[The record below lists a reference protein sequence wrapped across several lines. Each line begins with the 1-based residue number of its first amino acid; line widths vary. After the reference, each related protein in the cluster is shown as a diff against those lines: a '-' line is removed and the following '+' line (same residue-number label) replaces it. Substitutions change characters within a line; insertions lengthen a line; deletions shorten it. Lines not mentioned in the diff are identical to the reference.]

1 MDYLFRLADGRRLAL
16 WSEKNQII
24 RQLSGGGGNRSHT
37 TLRTD
42 FLSDFSAASIDGKIY
57 FAYQNTSRRVM
68 LYLPDGEEDRMLF
81 GESIESCR
89 HSGMTLTAWRGNLYL
104 FYLAWSPIRERYS
117 LKVRKILE
125 NGELKAGGDYG
136 AGDEQVLTQ
145 DYEEAPEFQIV
156 AEKDC
161 LRILTG
167 EKNWRLDGA
176 DDGGESWR
184 QEGWMS
190 GEIMREQ
197 EERQKEIEELR
208 NEVMEL
214 RNERAELEE
223 SVMRTEKK
231 NVQLNEA
238 VTKTEKENE
247 QLEGAVTKAERENA
261 QLKETALRQKENFSA
276 EKRQYIEE
284 IERLS
289 EEREKLRLE
298 NRAQSADYQTR
309 LQSAVNQYNELAEI
323 TRQLQTEG
331 KKWRD
336 KYFQEAKKAKGKVP
350 AAGVNK
356 GAE

>member
-1 MDYLFRLADGRRLAL
+1 M
-16 WSEKNQII
+16 
-24 RQLSGGGGNRSHT
+24 
-37 TLRTD
+37 
-42 FLSDFSAASIDGKIY
+42 
-57 FAYQNTSRRVM
+57 
-68 LYLPDGEEDRMLF
+68 
-81 GESIESCR
+81 
-89 HSGMTLTAWRGNLYL
+89 
-104 FYLAWSPIRERYS
+104 
-117 LKVRKILE
+117 RKILE

-247 QLEGAVTKAERENA
+247 QLKEAVTKAEKENEQLKETVTKTEKENEQLEGAVTKAERENA